1 MRVLLGKIIF
11 IAALCAACQTAST
24 GAPPD
29 TKTPKSPSS
38 TDIQAAIDAARDGDV
53 VRVPAGNATW
63 TSNVSIPSS
72 KGISLIGAGSGSTNI
87 TLGRYN
93 LTLQTREGN
102 SPVRVSGFRFIN
114 GPGYALTI
122 NSRNMG
128 AKNWR
133 VDHCEWID
141 NAPVAVFVSGY
152 TWGVIDNCNFPNIER
167 AIFIEFRCEGYD
179 YGVPGDYSWAQP
191 ITMGGPD
198 AVYIEDCYFNN
209 TISYPGQVIDMRAG
223 GRYVFRHNT
232 VRGWMGVETH
242 SGCTPGFRNPRW
254 AEIYENDFDVN
265 PLTRWLAVWFRGTN
279 GVCFNNTFK
288 GSYTDPIQFDYEM
301 ACPRPEA
308 CAYPWPPPDTMT
320 YPAQDQIGVG
330 RSTRGWG
337 TPQALDEAKLWIWN
351 NTQDGRPVAPL
362 FSSCEKSAELIR
374 LGRDYFLAA
383 PSAYA
388 PYAHPHPL
396 RKD

>member
-1 MRVLLGKIIF
+1 MRLLLGTTILM
-11 IAALCAACQTAST
+11 AAITTACQAATPDGPPATTTAR
-24 GAPPD
+24 
-29 TKTPKSPSS
+29 SPSS
-38 TDIQAAIDAARDGDV
+38 ADIQASIDVARNGDTV
-53 VRVPAGNATW
+53 TVPAGNATW
-63 TSNVSIPSS
+63 TSNVTIPAD
-72 KGISLIGAGSGSTNI
+72 KGIRLIGAGVGNTNI
-87 TLGRYN
+87 TLGGHR
-93 LTLQTREGN
+93 LTLQTREAN
-102 SPVRVSGFRFIN
+102 APVRVSGFRFID

-122 NSRNMG
+122 NSRDTG

-133 VDHCEWID
+133 IDHCEWVD
-141 NAPVAVFVSGY
+141 NAPIALFVSGY

-167 AIFIEFRCEGYD
+167 AIFIEFRCDGQD

-198 AVYIEDCYFNN
+198 AIYIEDCYFNN
-209 TISYPGQVIDMRAG
+209 TISYPGQVIDTRAG

-254 AEIYENDFDVN
+254 VEIYENDFDVS
-265 PLTRWLAVWFRGTN
+265 PASRWLAIWFRATN

-288 GSYTDPIQFDYEM
+288 GNYTDPIQFDYEM

-308 CAYPWPPPDTMT
+308 CATPWPAAGTMT

-337 TPQALDEAKLWIWN
+337 SSQALDEAKLWIWG
-351 NTQDGRPVAPL
+351 NTHDGRPTAPL
-362 FSSCEKSAELIR
+362 FTSCDASADLIQF
-374 LGRDYFLAA
+374 GRDYFLSA
-383 PSAYA
+383 PPNYA
-388 PYAHPHPL
+388 PYAYPHPL
-396 RKD
+396 RNN